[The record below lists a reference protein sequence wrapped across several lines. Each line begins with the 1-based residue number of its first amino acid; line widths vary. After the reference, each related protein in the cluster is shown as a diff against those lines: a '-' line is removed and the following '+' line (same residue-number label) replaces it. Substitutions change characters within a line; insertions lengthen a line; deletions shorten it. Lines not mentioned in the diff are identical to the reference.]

1 MTTKIT
7 YRASSNLTSAQP
19 PVRVKETVA
28 EVLQALAVAKTQDMP
43 FLQATDAETG
53 KEISVKTNRIDDISE
68 E

>member
-7 YRASSNLTSAQP
+7 YRASSNLTSAQQ

-28 EVLQALAVAKTQDMP
+28 EVLQALAVANSQTMP
-43 FLQATDAETG
+43 FFQATDAETG
-53 KEISVKTNRIDDISE
+53 KEISVKTKRIDDISE

>member
-7 YRASSNLTSAQP
+7 YRASSNLTTARE
-19 PVRVKETVA
+19 PVRVKESVA
-28 EVLQALAVAKTQDMP
+28 EVLQALSQAKAQDMP

>member
-7 YRASSNLTSAQP
+7 YRASSNLTTAP
-19 PVRVKETVA
+19 EPVRVKESVA
-28 EVLQALAVAKTQDMP
+28 EVLQALSQAKTQNMP

-53 KEISVKTNRIDDISE
+53 KEISVKTNRIADISE